1 LATVIDADY
10 EPHPGEELYFEARR
24 AMEDGRWEEAVRLF
38 EESVRI
44 RPHHKSLELLG
55 ECLGRLDRWNEAV
68 VALAAATTLNHTVHA
83 PSLCAEAL
91 LHIKDYHRAIDV
103 AEIALKIDPKNRKAL
118 AIREEARQR
127 RLEELGPLAQS
138 LRDLE
143 PMDGDGQT

>member
-1 LATVIDADY
+1 VIDPDY
-10 EPHPGEELYFEARR
+10 EPQPGEELYFEGRR
-24 AMEDGRWEEAVRLF
+24 AMDAGRLDEAIRLF
-38 EESVRI
+38 EESIRI

-55 ECLGRLDRWNEAV
+55 ECLGRLGRWNEAV
-68 VALAAATTLNHTVHA
+68 VALAAATTLNRTVRA

-118 AIREEARQR
+118 AIRDEARQR
-127 RLEELGPLAQS
+127 RIEELGPRAQS

-143 PMDGDGQT
+143 DGNGDVQT